1 MLRLKFTHFVVRTLW
16 LIVPDASFNVL
27 ITHTI
32 SWYLNVV
39 YCICVFT
46 SCGIHYVSMSRYMID
61 HSYFYTLWIWLFLQ
75 LFDLEDSKEAI
86 YGTLDAWVAWEQ
98 DFPIAALKNV
108 MLVLEK
114 NQQWHRVIQVLAN
127 IFISLCVC
135 VCLY

>member
-1 MLRLKFTHFVVRTLW
+1 MFTHFVMRALW
-16 LIVPDASFNVL
+16 SFVADASFNVL
-27 ITHTI
+27 ITHTC
-32 SWYLNVV
+32 SRYFNVV
-39 YCICVFT
+39 YCICVLLPVEYIMFQRV
-46 SCGIHYVSMSRYMID
+46 GYMID
-61 HSYFYTLWIWLFLQ
+61 HSYFYTSWIWLFLQ

-127 IFISLCVC
+127 IFTCVC
-135 VCLY
+135 VHLY